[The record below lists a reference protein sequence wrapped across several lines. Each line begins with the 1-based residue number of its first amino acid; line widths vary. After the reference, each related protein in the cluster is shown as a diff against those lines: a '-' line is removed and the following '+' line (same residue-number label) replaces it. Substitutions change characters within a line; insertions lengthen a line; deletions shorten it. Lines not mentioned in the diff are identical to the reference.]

1 MQEHCIWNKS
11 RLKRSSTK
19 QPSLSQPLRLLP
31 GTGDRPATSNHLH
44 SPLLFSYFER
54 AGITWHHLKSAPVPL
69 TRKKRKLESS
79 LLHLPTSWKR
89 KHLSAVCH
97 WDASLPLSISR
108 CLYHFWIGR
117 GGIPDSIG
125 FGEGRS
131 LRAGNG
137 GAAGCCAVDSMW
149 ERDGGLAQ

>member
-54 AGITWHHLKSAPVPL
+54 AGITWHHLKSAPVPP

-79 LLHLPTSWKR
+79 IFPRAGRENTWAPFAIGT
-89 KHLSAVCH
+89 LSV
-97 WDASLPLSISR
+97 PLSISR
-108 CLYHFWIGR
+108 SLYHCWIGR

-137 GAAGCCAVDSMW
+137 GAAGCCAVDSVW

>member
-54 AGITWHHLKSAPVPL
+54 AGITWHHLKSAPVPP

-79 LLHLPTSWKR
+79 IFPRAGRENTWAPFAIGTLPFPCRYRAACTIFGLAAAVSPIVSDSGR
-89 KHLSAVCH
+89 GVLSARGMAEQQAAV
-97 WDASLPLSISR
+97 L
-108 CLYHFWIGR
+108 WIQCGR
-117 GGIPDSIG
+117 
-125 FGEGRS
+125 EM
-131 LRAGNG
+131 
-137 GAAGCCAVDSMW
+137 GA
-149 ERDGGLAQ
+149 